1 MCKVFISNR
10 LSLFFKGIDQWVN
23 HTVERVIGTECNLHV
38 PVSHLWR
45 LWFLK
50 YRIFSDNENIATFY
64 MSQFTLLGKSMVK
77 LKLLKTFFKFT
88 LIFTF
93 KKNCLWLW

>member
-38 PVSHLWR
+38 PVSLCEDYD
-45 LWFLK
+45 F
-50 YRIFSDNENIATFY
+50 
-64 MSQFTLLGKSMVK
+64 
-77 LKLLKTFFKFT
+77 
-88 LIFTF
+88 
-93 KKNCLWLW
+93 